1 MRLLRRLGKDCP
13 ADFDAAWATANRL
26 LLLAL
31 KKASAHPHRLP
42 PAGSADAAQRP
53 SAPRQAGPSAPLARC
68 STARTQT
75 IGDGPMFEALAGAAC
90 RGRYK
95 DARSHGRGAAHA
107 CCADF

>member
-31 KKASAHPHRLP
+31 KKASARTACP
-42 PAGSADAAQRP
+42 PRVVPMLP
-53 SAPRQAGPSAPLARC
+53 SARAHRGRQAHRRLSPVAPQ
-68 STARTQT
+68 RTQT